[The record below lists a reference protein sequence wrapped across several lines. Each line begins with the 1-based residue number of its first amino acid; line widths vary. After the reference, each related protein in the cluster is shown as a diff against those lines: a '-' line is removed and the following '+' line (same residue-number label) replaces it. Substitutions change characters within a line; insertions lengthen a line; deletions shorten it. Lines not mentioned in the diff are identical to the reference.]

1 MRALLAIGLLTAS
14 AYGASTKVPEGVKV
28 VRDLEYAQVKGVS
41 LKLDLY
47 RPSAMPSAPMPL
59 VIWVHGGGWRN
70 GSKTNCPAAWLAT
83 KGYAVASL
91 DFRLLPE
98 HPWPA
103 QIEDPIAALR
113 WLRQVS
119 GKYGYDASRS
129 AAMGGS
135 SGGHVVAL
143 WGTLPLPAEDKVK
156 AVVDLYGP
164 TDLLTMPPNVLSE
177 KRTRADLAK
186 ANGALLLG
194 GVVMDQPEKA
204 RAVSALHQVSKDDA
218 SFLIMHGMDDPG
230 VPVDQSE
237 RLHAALK
244 AAGVESTLKLIPGA
258 GHGGKEFDSPE
269 SRALIQA
276 FLDRHLQR
284 LQRTRVF
291 TWP

>member
-1 MRALLAIGLLTAS
+1 MSKLLSIGLLLAVS
-14 AYGASTKVPEGVKV
+14 LGAAPKVPEGVEV

-47 RPSAMPSAPMPL
+47 RPVTKPSAPMPL
-59 VIWVHGGGWRN
+59 VIWVHGGGW
-70 GSKTNCPAAWLAT
+70 KTGTKANCPAAWLAA

-113 WLRQVS
+113 WLRKES
-119 GKYGYDASRS
+119 GRYGFDAERT

-143 WGTLPLPAEDKVK
+143 WGTLTLPPEDKVK
-156 AVVDLYGP
+156 AVVDWYGP
-164 TDLLTMPPNVLSE
+164 TDLLTMPPNVPSE
-177 KRTRADLAK
+177 KRTRAELAK

-194 GVVMDQPEKA
+194 GVVMDQPDKA
-204 RAVSALHQVSKDDA
+204 KAVSALHQVSKDDVP
-218 SFLIMHGMDDPG
+218 FLIMHGTADTS

-244 AAGVESTLKLIPGA
+244 AVGVESTLKLLPGA

-276 FLDRHLQR
+276 FMDKHLKR
-284 LQRTRVF
+284 
-291 TWP
+291 

>member
-1 MRALLAIGLLTAS
+1 MRALLAVGLLTAS

-28 VRDLEYAQVKGVS
+28 LRDLEYAQVKGVS

-70 GSKTNCPAAWLAT
+70 GSKVNCPAAWLAT

-113 WLRQVS
+113 WLHKES

-143 WGTLPLPAEDKVK
+143 WGTLTLPAEDKVK

-164 TDLLTMPPNVLSE
+164 TDLLTMPPNVLSG

-186 ANGALLLG
+186 ANCALLLG
-194 GVVMDQPEKA
+194 GIVMDQPDKA
-204 RAVSALHQVSKDDA
+204 KAVSALHQVSKDDVP
-218 SFLIMHGMDDPG
+218 FLILHGTADPG

-276 FLDRHLQR
+276 FLDKHLHR
-284 LQRTRVF
+284 
-291 TWP
+291 

>member
-1 MRALLAIGLLTAS
+1 MRALLAIVLLTAS

-177 KRTRADLAK
+177 KRTRAELAK

-194 GVVMDQPEKA
+194 GIVMDQPAKA
-204 RAVSALHQVSKDDA
+204 KAVSALHQVSKDDVP
-218 SFLIMHGMDDPG
+218 FLIMHGMDDPG

-244 AAGVESTLKLIPGA
+244 AAGVESTLKLLPGA
-258 GHGGKEFDSPE
+258 GHGGKEFDSAE
-269 SRALIQA
+269 SRTLILA
-276 FLDRHLQR
+276 FLDKHLKR
-284 LQRTRVF
+284 
-291 TWP
+291 

>member
-1 MRALLAIGLLTAS
+1 MRTLIAVGLLAAS
-14 AYGASTKVPEGVKV
+14 AHGAVTKVPEGVEV
-28 VRDLEYAQVKGVS
+28 LRDLEYAQVKGVG

-47 RPSAMPSAPMPL
+47 RPSAKPSAPLPL

-70 GSKTNCPAAWLAT
+70 GSKANCPAAWLAT

-103 QIEDPIAALR
+103 QIEDPVAALR
-113 WLRQVS
+113 WLRKES
-119 GKYGYDASRS
+119 ARYGYDAERS

-143 WGTLPLPAEDKVK
+143 WGTLALPPEDKVK
-156 AVVDLYGP
+156 VVVDWYGP

-177 KRTRADLAK
+177 KRTRAELAK

-204 RAVSALHQVSKDDA
+204 KAASALHQVTKDDVP
-218 SFLIMHGMDDPG
+218 FLIMHGTADTS

-244 AAGVESTLKLIPGA
+244 AAGVESTLKLLPGA
-258 GHGGKEFDSPE
+258 GHGGKEFDSAE
-269 SRALIQA
+269 SHAAIQE
-276 FLDRHLQR
+276 FLDRHLKR
-284 LQRTRVF
+284 
-291 TWP
+291 

>member
-1 MRALLAIGLLTAS
+1 
-14 AYGASTKVPEGVKV
+14 
-28 VRDLEYAQVKGVS
+28 
-41 LKLDLY
+41 
-47 RPSAMPSAPMPL
+47 
-59 VIWVHGGGWRN
+59 
-70 GSKTNCPAAWLAT
+70 
-83 KGYAVASL
+83 
-91 DFRLLPE
+91 LPE

-113 WLRQVS
+113 WLRRES
-119 GKYGYDASRS
+119 GKFGYDASRT

-143 WGTLPLPAEDKVK
+143 WGTLSLPAEDKVK

-194 GVVMDQPEKA
+194 GIVMDQPEKA
-204 RAVSALHQVSKDDA
+204 KSVSALHQVSKDDVP
-218 SFLIMHGMDDPG
+218 FLILHGTADPG

-244 AAGVESTLKLIPGA
+244 AAGVESTLKLLPGA

-276 FLDRHLQR
+276 FLDRHLKR
-284 LQRTRVF
+284 
-291 TWP
+291 

>member
-1 MRALLAIGLLTAS
+1 MSKFLSMGLLLAVSL
-14 AYGASTKVPEGVKV
+14 GAAPKVPEGVEV

-47 RPSAMPSAPMPL
+47 RPVTKPSAPMPL
-59 VIWVHGGGWRN
+59 VIWVHGGGW
-70 GSKTNCPAAWLAT
+70 KTGTKANCPAAWLAA

-113 WLRQVS
+113 WLRKES
-119 GKYGYDASRS
+119 GRYGFDAERT

-143 WGTLPLPAEDKVK
+143 WGTLTLPPEDKVK
-156 AVVDLYGP
+156 AVVDWYGP

-177 KRTRADLAK
+177 KRTRAELAK

-194 GVVMDQPEKA
+194 GIVMDQPDKA
-204 RAVSALHQVSKDDA
+204 KAVSALHQVSKDDVP
-218 SFLIMHGMDDPG
+218 FLIMHGTADTS

-244 AAGVESTLKLIPGA
+244 AVGVESTLKLLPGA
-258 GHGGKEFDSPE
+258 GHGGKEFDAPD
-269 SRALIQA
+269 SRALVQA
-276 FLDRHLQR
+276 FLDRHLKR
-284 LQRTRVF
+284 
-291 TWP
+291 

>member
-218 SFLIMHGMDDPG
+218 SFLIMHGMEDPG

-284 LQRTRVF
+284 
-291 TWP
+291 

>member
-1 MRALLAIGLLTAS
+1 MRSWLALGCLLAAPLAAAPKL
-14 AYGASTKVPEGVKV
+14 PDGVEV
-28 VRDLEYAQVKGVS
+28 IRDLEYAQAKGVS

-47 RPSAMPSAPMPL
+47 RPSARPSAPMPL

-70 GSKTNCPAAWLAT
+70 GSKANCPAAWLAA

-103 QIEDPIAALR
+103 QIEDPVAALR
-113 WLRQVS
+113 WLRQES

-143 WGTLPLPAEDKVK
+143 WGTLTLPAEDKVK

-194 GVVMDQPEKA
+194 GIVMDQPDKA
-204 RAVSALHQVSKDDA
+204 KAVSALHQVSKDDVP
-218 SFLIMHGMDDPG
+218 FLILHGTADPG

-237 RLHAALK
+237 RLHAALR
-244 AAGVESTLKLIPGA
+244 AAGVESTLKLFPGA

-276 FLDRHLQR
+276 FLDRHLKR
-284 LQRTRVF
+284 
-291 TWP
+291 

>member
-1 MRALLAIGLLTAS
+1 MRALLAVGLLVAS
-14 AYGASTKVPEGVKV
+14 AYGASTRVPEGVEV
-28 VRDLEYAQVKGVS
+28 IRDLEYAQVKGLS

-47 RPSAMPSAPMPL
+47 RPATKPSAPMPL

-70 GSKTNCPAAWLAT
+70 GSKANCPAAWLAAQ
-83 KGYAVASL
+83 GYAVASL

-113 WLRQVS
+113 WLRRES

-143 WGTLPLPAEDKVK
+143 WGTLSLPAEDKVK

-194 GVVMDQPEKA
+194 GIVMDQPEKA
-204 RAVSALHQVSKDDA
+204 KAVSALHQVSKDDVP
-218 SFLIMHGMDDPG
+218 FLILHGTADPG

-244 AAGVESTLKLIPGA
+244 AAGVESTLKLLPGA
-258 GHGGKEFDSPE
+258 GHGGAAFDSPE
-269 SRALIQA
+269 SRALIQS
-276 FLDRHLQR
+276 FLDRHLKR
-284 LQRTRVF
+284 
-291 TWP
+291 

>member
-113 WLRQVS
+113 WLRQES

-204 RAVSALHQVSKDDA
+204 KAVSALHQVSKDDVP
-218 SFLIMHGMDDPG
+218 FLILHGAADPG

-244 AAGVESTLKLIPGA
+244 TAGVESTLKLIPGA

-284 LQRTRVF
+284 
-291 TWP
+291 

>member
-1 MRALLAIGLLTAS
+1 MRTLLAVALLTAS
-14 AYGASTKVPEGVKV
+14 AYGASTKVPEGVELL
-28 VRDLEYAQVKGVS
+28 RDLEYAQVKGLS

-47 RPSAMPSAPMPL
+47 RPATKPSAPMPL

-70 GSKTNCPAAWLAT
+70 GSKANCPAAWLAT

-113 WLRQVS
+113 WLRQES

-143 WGTLPLPAEDKVK
+143 WGTLSLPAEDKVK

-177 KRTRADLAK
+177 KRTRAELAK

-204 RAVSALHQVSKDDA
+204 KAVSALHQVSKDDVP
-218 SFLIMHGMDDPG
+218 FLILHGAADPG

-244 AAGVESTLKLIPGA
+244 AAGVESTLKLLPGA
-258 GHGGKEFDSPE
+258 GHGGKEFDSTE
-269 SRALIQA
+269 SRALIQG
-276 FLDRHLQR
+276 FLDKHLKR
-284 LQRTRVF
+284 
-291 TWP
+291 

>member
-1 MRALLAIGLLTAS
+1 MRTLLALGLLATS
-14 AYGASTKVPEGVKV
+14 AYGAITKLPEGVEV
-28 VRDLEYAQVKGVS
+28 VRDLEYAQPKGIS

-47 RPSAMPSAPMPL
+47 RPSAKPSAPMPL
-59 VIWVHGGGWRN
+59 VIWVHGGGWSK
-70 GSKTNCPAAWLAT
+70 GSKANCPAAWLAA

-91 DFRLLPE
+91 DFRLLPD

-113 WLRQVS
+113 WLRKES
-119 GKYGYDASRS
+119 GKYGYDAERS

-143 WGTLPLPAEDKVK
+143 WGTLTLPPEDKVK
-156 AVVDLYGP
+156 AVVDWYGP

-177 KRTRADLAK
+177 KRTRAELAK

-194 GVVMDQPEKA
+194 GIVMDQPEKA
-204 RAVSALHQVSKDDA
+204 KAVSALHQVTKDDVP
-218 SFLIMHGMDDPG
+218 FLIMHGAADTS

-244 AAGVESTLKLIPGA
+244 AAGVESTLKLLSGA
-258 GHGGKEFDSPE
+258 GHGGKEFDSAE
-269 SRALIQA
+269 SRAVIQG
-276 FLDRHLQR
+276 FLDKHLKR
-284 LQRTRVF
+284 
-291 TWP
+291 

>member
-1 MRALLAIGLLTAS
+1 MSALSFIPLCVAAALMA
-14 AYGASTKVPEGVKV
+14 APKVPDGVEV

-47 RPSAMPSAPMPL
+47 RPATKPAGTMPL
-59 VIWVHGGGWRN
+59 VIWVHGGGW
-70 GSKTNCPAAWLAT
+70 KTGTKAGCPVAWLAAQ
-83 KGYAVASL
+83 GFAVASL

-103 QIEDPIAALR
+103 QIEDPVAALR
-113 WLRQVS
+113 WLRQES
-119 GKYGYDASRS
+119 GKYGYDAERS

-143 WGTLPLPAEDKVK
+143 WGTLTLPPADKVK
-156 AVVDLYGP
+156 AVVDWYGP
-164 TDLLTMPPNVLSE
+164 TDLLTMPPNVLSA
-177 KRTRADLAK
+177 KRTRAELAK

-194 GVVMDQPEKA
+194 GIVMDQPEKA
-204 RAVSALHQVSKDDA
+204 KAVSALHQVSKDDVP
-218 SFLIMHGMDDPG
+218 FLIMHGTADTS

-244 AAGVESTLKLIPGA
+244 AAGVESTLKLLPGA
-258 GHGGKEFDSPE
+258 GHGGREFDSAE

-276 FLDRHLQR
+276 FLDKHLKR
-284 LQRTRVF
+284 
-291 TWP
+291 

>member
-1 MRALLAIGLLTAS
+1 MSKLLSIGLLLAVS
-14 AYGASTKVPEGVKV
+14 LGAAPKVPEGVEV

-47 RPSAMPSAPMPL
+47 RPVTKPSAPMPL
-59 VIWVHGGGWRN
+59 VIWVHGGGW
-70 GSKTNCPAAWLAT
+70 KTGTKANCPAAWLAA

-113 WLRQVS
+113 WLRKES
-119 GKYGYDASRS
+119 GRYGFDAERT

-143 WGTLPLPAEDKVK
+143 WGTLTLPPEDKVK
-156 AVVDLYGP
+156 AVVDWYGP

-177 KRTRADLAK
+177 KRTRAELAK

-194 GVVMDQPEKA
+194 GIVMDQPDKA
-204 RAVSALHQVSKDDA
+204 KAVSALHQVSKDDVP
-218 SFLIMHGMDDPG
+218 FLIMHGTADTS

-244 AAGVESTLKLIPGA
+244 AVGVESTLKLLPGA
-258 GHGGKEFDSPE
+258 GHGGKEFDAPD
-269 SRALIQA
+269 SRALVQA
-276 FLDRHLQR
+276 FLDRHLKR
-284 LQRTRVF
+284 
-291 TWP
+291 

>member
-1 MRALLAIGLLTAS
+1 MRALLALGSLVAATLS
-14 AYGASTKVPEGVKV
+14 AAPKLPDGVEV
-28 VRDLEYAQVKGVS
+28 IRDLEYAHVKGVS

-70 GSKTNCPAAWLAT
+70 GTKANCPAAWLAAQ
-83 KGYAVASL
+83 GYAVASL

-113 WLRQVS
+113 WLRKES
-119 GKYGYDASRS
+119 GKYGLAAERS

-143 WGTLPLPAEDKVK
+143 WGTLPLRAEDKVK

-194 GVVMDQPEKA
+194 GIVMDQPEKA
-204 RAVSALHQVSKDDA
+204 RAVSALHQASKDDVP
-218 SFLIMHGMDDPG
+218 FLIMHGMDDPG

-269 SRALIQA
+269 SRALIRA
-276 FLDRHLQR
+276 FLDKHLKR
-284 LQRTRVF
+284 
-291 TWP
+291 

>member
-269 SRALIQA
+269 SRVLIQA

-284 LQRTRVF
+284 
-291 TWP
+291 

>member
-1 MRALLAIGLLTAS
+1 MRALLAVGLLAAS
-14 AYGASTKVPEGVKV
+14 AYGAATKVPEGVELI
-28 VRDLEYAQVKGVS
+28 RDLEYAQAKGIS

-47 RPSAMPSAPMPL
+47 RPSAKSSAPIPL
-59 VIWVHGGGWRN
+59 VIWVHGGGWSK
-70 GSKTNCPAAWLAT
+70 GSKANCPAAWLAA

-91 DFRLLPE
+91 DFRLLPD

-103 QIEDPIAALR
+103 QIEDPVAALR
-113 WLRQVS
+113 WLRKES
-119 GKYGYDASRS
+119 GKYGFDAERS

-143 WGTLPLPAEDKVK
+143 WGTLTLPPEDKVK
-156 AVVDLYGP
+156 AVVDWYGP

-177 KRTRADLAK
+177 KRTRAELAK

-204 RAVSALHQVSKDDA
+204 KAVSALHQVTKDDVP
-218 SFLIMHGMDDPG
+218 FLIMHGTADTS

-244 AAGVESTLKLIPGA
+244 AAGVESTLKLLPGA
-258 GHGGKEFDSPE
+258 GHGGKEFDSAE
-269 SRALIQA
+269 SHTVIQE
-276 FLDRHLQR
+276 FLDKHLKR
-284 LQRTRVF
+284 
-291 TWP
+291 

>member
-1 MRALLAIGLLTAS
+1 MRALLVLGSLVAATLS
-14 AYGASTKVPEGVKV
+14 AAPKLPDGVEV
-28 VRDLEYAQVKGVS
+28 IRDLEYAQVKGVS

-70 GSKTNCPAAWLAT
+70 GTKANCPAAWLAAQ
-83 KGYAVASL
+83 GYAVASL

-113 WLRQVS
+113 WLRKES
-119 GKYGYDASRS
+119 GKYGLAAERS

-143 WGTLPLPAEDKVK
+143 WGTLPLRAEDKVK

-194 GVVMDQPEKA
+194 GIVMDQPEKA
-204 RAVSALHQVSKDDA
+204 RAVSALHQASKDDVP
-218 SFLIMHGMDDPG
+218 FLIMHGMDDPG

-269 SRALIQA
+269 SRALIRA
-276 FLDRHLQR
+276 FLDKHLKR
-284 LQRTRVF
+284 
-291 TWP
+291 

>member
-204 RAVSALHQVSKDDA
+204 KAVSALHQVSKDDVP
-218 SFLIMHGMDDPG
+218 FLILHGAADPG

-284 LQRTRVF
+284 
-291 TWP
+291 

>member
-1 MRALLAIGLLTAS
+1 MRYLSLLVLFAAAAQAAAPKI
-14 AYGASTKVPEGVKV
+14 PEGVEV
-28 VRDLEYAQVKGVS
+28 VRDLEYGQVKDVA

-47 RPSAMPSAPMPL
+47 RPTARPASAMPL
-59 VIWVHGGGWRN
+59 VIWVHGGGW
-70 GSKTNCPAAWLAT
+70 KTGTKANCPVAWLAA

-103 QIEDPIAALR
+103 QIDDPVAALR
-113 WLRQVS
+113 WLRKEA
-119 GKYGYDASRS
+119 GKYGYDAERT
-129 AAMGGS
+129 AAIGGS

-143 WGTLPLPAEDKVK
+143 WGTLSLPPGDKVK
-156 AVVDLYGP
+156 AVVDWYGP

-177 KRTRADLAK
+177 KRGRAELAK

-194 GVVMDQPEKA
+194 GIVMDQPEKA
-204 RAVSALHQVSKDDA
+204 KAVSALHQVSKDDVP
-218 SFLIMHGMDDPG
+218 FLIMHGTADTS

-244 AAGVESTLKLIPGA
+244 AAGVESTLKLLPGA

-269 SRALIQA
+269 SRAVIQG
-276 FLDRHLQR
+276 FLDKHLKR
-284 LQRTRVF
+284 
-291 TWP
+291 

>member
-1 MRALLAIGLLTAS
+1 MRAVLAVGLLAVS
-14 AYGASTKVPEGVKV
+14 AYGAGTKVPEGVEV
-28 VRDLEYAQVKGVS
+28 LRDLEYAQAKGVS

-47 RPSAMPSAPMPL
+47 RPSARPSAPMPL

-70 GSKTNCPAAWLAT
+70 GSKANCPAAWLAA

-103 QIEDPIAALR
+103 QIEDPVAALR
-113 WLRQVS
+113 WLRQES

-143 WGTLPLPAEDKVK
+143 WGTLTLPAEDKVK

-194 GVVMDQPEKA
+194 GIVMDQPDKA
-204 RAVSALHQVSKDDA
+204 KAVSALPYSP
-218 SFLIMHGMDDPG
+218 SFISWG
-230 VPVDQSE
+230 
-237 RLHAALK
+237 
-244 AAGVESTLKLIPGA
+244 
-258 GHGGKEFDSPE
+258 
-269 SRALIQA
+269 
-276 FLDRHLQR
+276 
-284 LQRTRVF
+284 
-291 TWP
+291 

>member
-1 MRALLAIGLLTAS
+1 MRLWHAVGLLVAATLS
-14 AYGASTKVPEGVKV
+14 AAPKVPEGVEV
-28 VRDLEYAQVKGVS
+28 VRDLEYAQAKGVS

-47 RPSAMPSAPMPL
+47 LPTSKPSAPMPL
-59 VIWVHGGGWRN
+59 IIWVHGGGWKN
-70 GSKTNCPAAWLAT
+70 GTKAGCPVSWLAA

-113 WLRQVS
+113 WLRKES
-119 GKYGYDASRS
+119 GKYGFDAERS

-143 WGTLPLPAEDKVK
+143 WGTLSLPAEDKVK

-164 TDLLTMPPNVLSE
+164 TDLLTMPPNVLSTQ
-177 KRTRADLAK
+177 RTRADLAK

-194 GVVMDQPEKA
+194 GIVMDQPEKA
-204 RAVSALHQVSKDDA
+204 KAVSALHQVSKDDVP
-218 SFLIMHGMDDPG
+218 FLIMHGMDDPG

-258 GHGGKEFDSPE
+258 GHGGKEFDSAE

-276 FLDRHLQR
+276 FLDKHLKR
-284 LQRTRVF
+284 
-291 TWP
+291 

>member
-28 VRDLEYAQVKGVS
+28 LRDLEYAQVKGVS

-59 VIWVHGGGWRN
+59 VIWVHGGGWSN

-284 LQRTRVF
+284 
-291 TWP
+291 

>member
-284 LQRTRVF
+284 
-291 TWP
+291 

>member
-1 MRALLAIGLLTAS
+1 MRAVLAVGLFAVS
-14 AYGASTKVPEGVKV
+14 AYGAATKVPEGVEV
-28 VRDLEYAQVKGVS
+28 LRDLEYAQAKGVS

-47 RPSAMPSAPMPL
+47 RPSAKPSAPMPL

-70 GSKTNCPAAWLAT
+70 GSKANCPAAWLAT

-113 WLRQVS
+113 WLRQES
-119 GKYGYDASRS
+119 GKYGFDAERS

-135 SGGHVVAL
+135 SGGHVVSL
-143 WGTLPLPAEDKVK
+143 WGTLSLPASDKVK

-194 GVVMDQPEKA
+194 GVVMDQPQKA
-204 RAVSALHQVSKDDA
+204 KAVSALHQVSKDDVP
-218 SFLIMHGMDDPG
+218 FLILHGTADPG

-244 AAGVESTLKLIPGA
+244 AAGVESTLKLLPGA
-258 GHGGKEFDSPE
+258 GHGGKEFDSTE
-269 SRALIQA
+269 SRTLIQG
-276 FLDRHLQR
+276 FLDKYLKR
-284 LQRTRVF
+284 
-291 TWP
+291 

>member
-1 MRALLAIGLLTAS
+1 MSKLLSIGLLLAVS
-14 AYGASTKVPEGVKV
+14 LGAAPKVPEGVEV
-28 VRDLEYAQVKGVS
+28 LRDLEYAQVKGVG

-47 RPSAMPSAPMPL
+47 RPSARPSAPMPL
-59 VIWVHGGGWRN
+59 VIWVHGGGW
-70 GSKTNCPAAWLAT
+70 KTGTKANCPAAWLAT

-113 WLRQVS
+113 WLRKES
-119 GKYGYDASRS
+119 GRYGFDAERT

-143 WGTLPLPAEDKVK
+143 WGTLTLPAEDKVK
-156 AVVDLYGP
+156 AVVDWYGP

-194 GVVMDQPEKA
+194 GIVMDQPEKA
-204 RAVSALHQVSKDDA
+204 KAVSALHQVSKDDVP
-218 SFLIMHGMDDPG
+218 FLIMHGTADTS

-244 AAGVESTLKLIPGA
+244 AAGVESTLKLLPGA
-258 GHGGKEFDSPE
+258 GHGGREFDSPE

-276 FLDRHLQR
+276 FMDKHLKR
-284 LQRTRVF
+284 
-291 TWP
+291 

>member
-1 MRALLAIGLLTAS
+1 MRALLAVGLLTAS
-14 AYGASTKVPEGVKV
+14 AYGASTKVQEGVKV
-28 VRDLEYAQVKGVS
+28 LRDLEYAQVKGVS

-70 GSKTNCPAAWLAT
+70 GSKVNCPAAWLAT

-113 WLRQVS
+113 WLHKES

-143 WGTLPLPAEDKVK
+143 WGTLTLPAEDKVK

-164 TDLLTMPPNVLSE
+164 TDLLTMPPNVLSG

-194 GVVMDQPEKA
+194 GIVMDQPDKA
-204 RAVSALHQVSKDDA
+204 KAVSALHQVSKDDVP
-218 SFLIMHGMDDPG
+218 FLILHGTADPG

-276 FLDRHLQR
+276 FLDKHLHR
-284 LQRTRVF
+284 
-291 TWP
+291 